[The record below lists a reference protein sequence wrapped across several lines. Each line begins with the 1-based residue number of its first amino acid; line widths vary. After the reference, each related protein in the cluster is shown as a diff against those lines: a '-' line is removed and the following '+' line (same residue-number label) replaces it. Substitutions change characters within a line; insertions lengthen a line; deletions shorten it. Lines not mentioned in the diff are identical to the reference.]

1 MVLKLTC
8 SKLTLVNGLSFL
20 LDPFIQL
27 ARISSNFSSIFRYE
41 SSEGNK
47 TSFIIIIFSYIVL
60 ACNIVNLCITYIWS
74 HLQNEILTIIS
85 SKFKDPCL
93 FLIKVRL
100 FVRIEAFYT
109 SVSICSPCTMF
120 PAFLVSGDL
129 RGFSMIDGQD

>member
-1 MVLKLTC
+1 MVCLFC
-8 SKLTLVNGLSFL
+8 SILS
-20 LDPFIQL
+20 
-27 ARISSNFSSIFRYE
+27 SSNFSSIFRYE
-41 SSEGNK
+41 SSKGNK
-47 TSFIIIIFSYIVL
+47 TSFIVIVL
-60 ACNIVNLCITYIWS
+60 SYKVVVCNIVNLCIMYTWA

-85 SKFKDPCL
+85 SKFKDLCL

-129 RGFSMIDGQD
+129 RGFSMIDGED